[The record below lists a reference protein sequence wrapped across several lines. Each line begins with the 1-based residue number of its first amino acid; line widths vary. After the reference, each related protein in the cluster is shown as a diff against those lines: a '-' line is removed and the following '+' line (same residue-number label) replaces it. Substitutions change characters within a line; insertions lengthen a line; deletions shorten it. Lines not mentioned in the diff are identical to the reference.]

1 MINEINKYLVK
12 KWRRVF
18 LTLLSLLLYYIIS
31 FLLHPGAYYWKI
43 LFTQPVTIIFSDI
56 GLSLLFCILITR
68 FSIFLNKTLNKKL
81 PWTEKTLQRALLQI
95 LLQIAGVIVI
105 VLFQILLSMLFYD
118 EDCANDPMCNFED
131 LWMWAVGSIIIGLII
146 GSINTGSYLIDNWKK
161 TALEAADQ
169 RLKAADMKRAVTE
182 AELNALKLQIDPHFV
197 FNNLSVLSEL
207 ILKDQKLGYEFS
219 ENFSKVYRYLL
230 INSKKDLIA
239 LSEELKF
246 VQSYIFL
253 LQNRIGEGVHFQ
265 INIDEASFGLFLP
278 PLTLQ
283 LLIEN
288 ALKHNQ
294 TTKSNPLQVSVYS
307 KSDTELVVENTII
320 PIQGVVSSSGTG
332 LKNIIARYDL
342 LGLTAPTI
350 HQSENVFKVI
360 INLKS

>member
-1 MINEINKYLVK
+1 MINEINQYLITRWK
-12 KWRRVF
+12 RV
-18 LTLLSLLLYYIIS
+18 LYTLLSLLLYYIIS

-43 LFTQPVTIIFSDI
+43 LFTQPVTVIFSDI
-56 GLSLLFCILITR
+56 GLSLLFCILISR

-81 PWTEKTLQRALLQI
+81 PWTEKTLQRALIQI
-95 LLQIAGVIVI
+95 LFQIAGIIVI
-105 VLFQILLSMLFYD
+105 VLFQMALGMLFYD
-118 EDCANDPMCNFED
+118 ESCADDPLCNFED
-131 LWMWAVGSIIIGLII
+131 LWMWAIGSIMIGLII
-146 GSINTGSYLIDNWKK
+146 GSLNTGSYLIDNWKK
-161 TALEAADQ
+161 TALEAAEQ

-230 INSKKDLIA
+230 VNSRKDTIA

-253 LQNRIGEGVHFQ
+253 LQNRIGQGVHFE
-265 INIDEASFGLFLP
+265 ITIAERALGLSLP

-294 TTKSNPLQVSVYS
+294 TTKTNPLQISVYS
-307 KSDTELVVENTII
+307 KNDTELVVENTII
-320 PIQGVVSSSGTG
+320 PIQGGVSSSGTG
-332 LKNIIARYDL
+332 LKNIIRRYEL
-342 LGLTAPTI
+342 LGLATPTI
-350 HQSENVFKVI
+350 IQNENSFKVI